1 MKSYTIEYELEEYDI
16 YVGEN
21 AEENFQIISNAN
33 QNDLWF
39 HLDQFSSPHVILRN
53 SKDLKRN
60 KIPKQL
66 IKSAAELC
74 KLHSRFKT
82 VSKKIGIIY
91 TEVKNVKKT
100 KVVGQVITRKTIKI
114 MI

>member
-1 MKSYTIEYELEEYDI
+1 MKSYTIEYELEEYDVW
-16 YVGEN
+16 VGEN
-21 AEENFQIISNAN
+21 ATDNFQIISDAD

-53 SKDLKRN
+53 PNNLKRN

-66 IKSAAELC
+66 INSAAELC

-100 KVVGQVITRKTIKI
+100 KVVGQVVTRKTTKI